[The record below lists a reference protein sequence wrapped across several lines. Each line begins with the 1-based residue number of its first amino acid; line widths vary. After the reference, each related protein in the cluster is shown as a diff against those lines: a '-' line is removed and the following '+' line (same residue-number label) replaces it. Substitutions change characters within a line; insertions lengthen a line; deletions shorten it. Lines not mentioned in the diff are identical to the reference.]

1 MLLFIHKGS
10 KLKTATYLLALFAL
24 YTGSNC
30 SFLLR
35 TRMKIWDYL
44 VASAWSSAQTRVH
57 FLQQSWQVY
66 QLYFLAQ
73 HLKKK
78 IQTALPSLTGS
89 SP

>member
-1 MLLFIHKGS
+1 MLLSLRTGS
-10 KLKTATYLLALFAL
+10 KLKTATYLLALSAL

-44 VASAWSSAQTRVH
+44 VASALSSAQTRVH

-66 QLYFLAQ
+66 QLYFSVQ

-78 IQTALPSLTGS
+78 NTYSITQPSH
-89 SP
+89 